1 MWKQTNGKQQQQKQK
16 ANEADSTKD
25 HDVSVTLLS
34 RYLPYNNNNDNDIYN
49 DASAFYTIIAAK

>member
-16 ANEADSTKD
+16 ANEAYSTKD